1 MEGWM
6 NHFFK
11 VINKVLSIV
20 GGTALSLMMF
30 MTVADVIMR
39 AGGHPILGT
48 YEMVAL
54 MLAIVIGFTI
64 PMVSLARGHVYMEI
78 ILEKLS
84 VRNKALMNTFTRILC
99 FGLFAIITV
108 LAFLYYTSVISWPI
122 VYGGKPFNSFPSFI
136 VVTIVL
142 TIFTV
147 TIASLATF
155 SARSRLVP
163 GRENTIFDH
172 RATDDKFVIV
182 VNTDI
187 LDNTKSEQ
195 IATLMKEQGAVEVLD
210 KEFENIIE

>member
-1 MEGWM
+1 MNRTFKIGIFDEEGK
-6 NHFFK
+6 FISSIKSLQEKEFK
-11 VINKVLSIV
+11 IYDVFTPYPVHEVFHLLKRKSRLP
-20 GGTALSLMMF
+20 TAAYF
-30 MTVADVIMR
+30 
-39 AGGHPILGT
+39 
-48 YEMVAL
+48 
-54 MLAIVIGFTI
+54 
-64 PMVSLARGHVYMEI
+64 
-78 ILEKLS
+78 
-84 VRNKALMNTFTRILC
+84 
-99 FGLFAIITV
+99 FGLFAIIAV

-155 SARSRLVP
+155 SARSKLIP

-187 LDNTKSEQ
+187 LDNLKSEQ

-210 KEFENIIE
+210 KEFENINA